1 VVLTTMPAM
10 DVYVLSFG
18 GFANVAENKKQATQL
33 MTKLDELKEPYNTQ
47 FWFTAGA

>member
-1 VVLTTMPAM
+1 MPAM

-18 GFANVAENKKQATQL
+18 GFANAAEYKKQATQL

-47 FWFTAGA
+47 LWFTAGA